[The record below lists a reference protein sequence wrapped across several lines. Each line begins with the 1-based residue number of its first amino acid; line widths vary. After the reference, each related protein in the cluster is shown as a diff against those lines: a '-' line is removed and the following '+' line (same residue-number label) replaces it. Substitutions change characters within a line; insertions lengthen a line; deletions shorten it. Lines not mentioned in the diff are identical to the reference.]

1 MPEQEAFNPEQ
12 FSKLAAD
19 TPARI
24 REQDVYRLLDNCD
37 ESDRLT
43 LFCWLVGVRPD
54 LTLEARA
61 VAAELH
67 WMSRAPDGADDDPRP
82 SAAQGCERLSERPEW
97 RRARA
102 SFVSRPPRFSSV
114 IYFENFAFRC

>member
-1 MPEQEAFNPEQ
+1 MPNQEAFNPEQ
-12 FSKLAAD
+12 FSKLVAD
-19 TPARI
+19 SPALI
-24 REQDVYRLLDNCD
+24 RKQDVYRLLDNCD

-67 WMSRAPDGADDDPRP
+67 
-82 SAAQGCERLSERPEW
+82 
-97 RRARA
+97 
-102 SFVSRPPRFSSV
+102 F
-114 IYFENFAFRC
+114 